1 MTTFIN
7 AELDGIDAT
16 DNDKILA
23 LFYRQ
28 GFVVVNGHSLPGGQ
42 QLEYLSD
49 ALNLGAPF
57 RSSYNQK
64 YFPNKNRSLKSEIG
78 KKEQNKDEYKHPVFE
93 LSEALE
99 QHVDGTFSPLGEVK
113 TTVLMCK
120 TPALSGGDSTL
131 FNAYGAIKKIE
142 AENPLLANAFKDS
155 NAFRRKSAFENI
167 DDEFIDSA
175 FGVDDVYDR
184 EIIRLA
190 FDSSADW
197 EHGFA
202 RVPHLKDAYDKLID
216 IKNNDPS
223 YFLQFKLNKGD
234 VIIMDNTRIT
244 HGRTAF
250 RQSDI
255 KPRMM
260 IRSVHKLLPERS

>member
-7 AELDGIDAT
+7 AELNGINAT
-16 DNDKILA
+16 NIDKILD

-28 GFVVVNGHSLPGGQ
+28 GFVVVNGDSLPDGH
-42 QLEYLSD
+42 QLEYLSN
-49 ALNLGAPF
+49 ALNLGDPF
-57 RSSYNQK
+57 RSDYNQK

-78 KKEQNKDEYKHPVFE
+78 KKEQNKDDYKHPVFE
-93 LSEALE
+93 QSDALE

-131 FNAYGAIKKIE
+131 FNAYGAIKQIE
-142 AENPLLANAFKDS
+142 SESPALANAFKDS

-167 DDEFIDSA
+167 DVEFIDSA
-175 FGVDDVYDR
+175 FGIDELYKR
-184 EIIRLA
+184 EVIRLA

-197 EHGFA
+197 AYGFE
-202 RVPHLKDAYDKLID
+202 RVPHLKEAYERLID
-216 IKNNDPS
+216 IKDNDS
-223 YFLQFKLNKGD
+223 DFFLQFKLNKGD

-244 HGRTAF
+244 HGRTSF
-250 RQSDI
+250 RQNHAE
-255 KPRMM
+255 PRMM
-260 IRSVHKLLPERS
+260 IRSVHKLLPGRS